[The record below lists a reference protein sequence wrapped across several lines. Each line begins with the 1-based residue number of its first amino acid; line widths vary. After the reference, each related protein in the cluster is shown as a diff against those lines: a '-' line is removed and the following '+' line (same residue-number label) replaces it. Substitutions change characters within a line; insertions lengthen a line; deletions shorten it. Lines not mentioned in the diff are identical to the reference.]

1 MNQSLGDSDSVI
13 LIKAENQSIKNS
25 LAQKD
30 ELIKTLKDKI
40 KTLEVR
46 FKFIL
51 NFILYKKNENSLT
64 ESNSNIDMKKSDDV
78 EYYKK
83 SFDEQKSRV
92 NKEHEVIASSLYE
105 LTIQFMSLKTELQ
118 KRVSSIYGNKNSWY
132 DYIINYEVNEFIL
145 YKFVNKIIL

>member
-118 KRVSSIYGNKNSWY
+118 KRVSSIYGNKNS
-132 DYIINYEVNEFIL
+132 
-145 YKFVNKIIL
+145 